1 MRAWLWAGAMIVL
14 AVAAGVAC
22 GGGGGG
28 DGDGEA
34 EPTPDRPTLE
44 AMLTEISLK
53 TEDLP
58 SGFGEPEESLTE
70 NEQVAENDPEGPTA
84 GLERVE
90 GWGRLLGHDATF
102 LVTDPVGTFTKGG
115 TALIVSSVSIFADEQ
130 GAVEAMQ
137 WGRDLLSNPGDA
149 ASLIPNVSDLEGGPI
164 SFATIGDETVAAE
177 FTGKTQ
183 PEGVQIKI
191 EFTADIVV
199 VRNGKGVAYI
209 AVGAI
214 GGAKPGPEV
223 DELIGILNDRLE
235 SVLS

>member
-1 MRAWLWAGAMIVL
+1 MRAWLWAWVLIVL
-14 AVAAGVAC
+14 AAAVGVAC
-22 GGGGGG
+22 GGGGG
-28 DGDGEA
+28 DDGEA

-53 TEDLP
+53 VEDLP
-58 SGFGEPEESLTE
+58 SGFGDPDESFTD
-70 NEQVAENDPEGPTA
+70 NQQVAENDPEGPTK

-115 TALIVSSVSIFADEQ
+115 TALIVSSVSIFASEQ
-130 GAVEAMQ
+130 GAIEAIQ
-137 WGRDLLSNPGDA
+137 WGRDLLSDPADA
-149 ASLIPNVSDLEGGPI
+149 ATLIPNVSDLEGGPI
-164 SFATIGDETVAAE
+164 SHATIGDETVAAE

-214 GGAKPGPEV
+214 GGVKPGPEV

>member
-1 MRAWLWAGAMIVL
+1 MRAWLWALVLIVL
-14 AVAAGVAC
+14 AAAVGVAC

-58 SGFGEPEESLTE
+58 SGFGEPDESFTD

-90 GWGRLLGHDATF
+90 GWGRLLGHDANF

-115 TALIVSSVSIFADEQ
+115 TALIVCSISIFADEQ
-130 GAVEAMQ
+130 GAMEAMQ
-137 WGRDLLSNPGDA
+137 WGRDLLSNPADA
-149 ASLIPNVSDLEGGPI
+149 ATLIPNVSDLEGGPI
-164 SFATIGDETVAAE
+164 SFATVGDETVAAE

-223 DELIGILNDRLE
+223 DQLIGILDERLA